1 MNQEKKKN
9 IFEMGSINSSI
20 RDILRRK
27 IIEKENQMK
36 KERINNIN
44 KRRFD
49 NIDESSLLTPNKNNL
64 MQLDDLS
71 SNEINLDLYIE
82 NIMNNFK
89 ENIEEYIYHS
99 LSDYHISFCP
109 KCINPVLAIGNY
121 VICCNKCF
129 KFEINSDCFNE
140 NFTLDNLMDNY
151 LQILKQ
157 HSQCNSDITVLYFEK
172 NNVILVCSK
181 CLNNLF

>member
-1 MNQEKKKN
+1 MNN
-9 IFEMGSINSSI
+9 MNLSIK
-20 RDILRRK
+20 DILKQK
-27 IIEKENQMK
+27 IIEKERK
-36 KERINNIN
+36 LRTERLNNIN
-44 KRRFD
+44 NKRF
-49 NIDESSLLTPNKNNL
+49 NYEDEYSNNKKN
-64 MQLDDLS
+64 MQIDDLS
-71 SNEINLDLYIE
+71 SNEINLDEYVE
-82 NIMNNFK
+82 NILIKFK
-89 ENIEEYIYHS
+89 DNIDEYVYQSIN
-99 LSDYHISFCP
+99 DYHISFCP
-109 KCINPVLAIGNY
+109 KCSNPVLAIGNY

-157 HSQCNSDITVLYFEK
+157 HSQCNSEITVLYFEK

>member
-1 MNQEKKKN
+1 MNKEKKKE
-9 IFEMGSINSSI
+9 IFEMGNLNNSIKE
-20 RDILRRK
+20 ILRKK
-27 IIEKENQMK
+27 IIEKEFQIRK
-36 KERINNIN
+36 QRLNNIN

-49 NIDESSLLTPNKNNL
+49 DIDESSLTPNRNNNF

-71 SNEINLDLYIE
+71 SNEINLDSYVD

-99 LSDYHISFCP
+99 LNDYHISFCP
-109 KCINPVLAIGNY
+109 KCSNPVLSIGNY

-129 KFEINSDCFNE
+129 RFEINSECFNE
-140 NFTLDNLMDNY
+140 QFTLDNLMDNY

-157 HSQCNSDITVLYFEK
+157 HSKCNSDITVLYFEK
-172 NNVILVCSK
+172 KNVVLMCSK